1 MAGAVVIG
9 VIGLLVLVPLAL
21 ISICIAIVVIS
32 SGKVKRDA

>member
-21 ISICIAIVVIS
+21 IAICIAIVVMGS
-32 SGKVKRDA
+32 SKVKRDA